1 MRKGGVA
8 QAPPSHQ
15 GVFVKRSSVN
25 RYRQGEEREALI
37 LILPLVALLAVF
49 IAYPVM
55 SNFYYA
61 FTQWRGFGDPSWV
74 GLANFQRLL
83 EDRMFG
89 EAMKNTFILVLYIPI
104 GTLVPLLIS
113 AMLREGMRGW
123 TVFKAVLYLPNV
135 LGFVV
140 IGLMFSVILRDSGA
154 VNTLLRSVGLD
165 WLAVRWLS
173 TSQSAIHVV
182 GVLNGVWATIGFGCI
197 FFLAAMSGIDSE
209 LYDAAR
215 IDGAGWWRTF
225 FSVTAP
231 SIRFAIEFW
240 IVLRFISVFA
250 RMFGFIYA
258 LTGGGPGFSTTT
270 LEFGIY
276 LKGFSNFQ
284 MGYASAWAIVLFV
297 FCALIATAQIYVL
310 RRRG

>member
-1 MRKGGVA
+1 M
-8 QAPPSHQ
+8 
-15 GVFVKRSSVN
+15 KRSSVN
-25 RYRQGEEREALI
+25 RYRKGEEREALV
-37 LILPLVALLAVF
+37 LILPLIVLLGVF
-49 IAYPVM
+49 IAYPVA
-55 SNFYYA
+55 SNFYYG
-61 FTQWRGFGDPSWV
+61 FTRWRGFGDPVWV
-74 GLANFQRLL
+74 GLGNFERMF
-83 EDRMFG
+83 EDRMFYQ
-89 EAMKNTFILVLYIPI
+89 ALQNTFILVLYIPI

-113 AMLREGMRGW
+113 AMLREGMKGW
-123 TVFKAVLYLPNV
+123 SVFKAILYLPNV

-140 IGLMFSVILRDSGA
+140 IGLMFSVILRDAGA
-154 VNTLLRSVGLD
+154 VNTTLRSLGLD
-165 WLAVRWLS
+165 ALTVRWLS
-173 TSQSAIHVV
+173 TSRSAIHVI

-225 FSVTAP
+225 FSVTVP

-258 LTGGGPGFSTTT
+258 LTGGGPGFATTT

-276 LKGFSNFQ
+276 IKGFSNFQ
-284 MGYASAWAIVLFV
+284 MGYASAWAMVLFV
-297 FCALIATAQIYVL
+297 FCALIAAAQIYVL
-310 RRRG
+310 RRRN

>member
-1 MRKGGVA
+1 M
-8 QAPPSHQ
+8 
-15 GVFVKRSSVN
+15 KRSST
-25 RYRQGEEREALI
+25 RYQRSEEREALT
-37 LILPLVALLAVF
+37 LIVPLLALLGVF
-49 IAYPVM
+49 IAYPVL
-55 SNFYYA
+55 SNFYYG
-61 FTQWRGFGDPSWV
+61 FTRWRGFGDPEWI

-83 EDRMFG
+83 GDRMFVQ
-89 EAMKNTFILVLYIPI
+89 AMRNTFLLTLYIPL

-123 TVFKAVLYLPNV
+123 AFFKAILYIPNV
-135 LGFVV
+135 LGFVLV
-140 IGLMFSVILRDSGA
+140 GMMFWVILRDHGPL
-154 VNTLLRSVGLD
+154 NTVLRSIGLD
-165 WLAVRWLS
+165 AFAIRWLT
-173 TSQSAIHVV
+173 TSRSAIHVI
-182 GVLNGVWATIGFGCI
+182 GVINGVWAPIGFGCI
-197 FFLAAMSGIDSE
+197 FFLAAMSSIDSE

-240 IVLRFISVFA
+240 VVLQFITVFA
-250 RMFGFIYA
+250 RMFGFIYT

-276 LKGFSNFQ
+276 IMGFSNFQ

-297 FCALIATAQIYVL
+297 FCALIAIAQIYVL
-310 RRRG
+310 RRRE